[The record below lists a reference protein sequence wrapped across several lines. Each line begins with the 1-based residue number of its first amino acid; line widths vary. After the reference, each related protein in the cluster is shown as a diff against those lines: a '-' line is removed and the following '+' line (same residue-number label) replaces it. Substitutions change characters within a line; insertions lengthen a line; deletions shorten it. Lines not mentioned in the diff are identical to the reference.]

1 MSAVVAF
8 ALSAV
13 THPIHAGLEI
23 AREPTPGSEC
33 AMPTSCETDV
43 ANCPIF
49 RTMSPEDR
57 DAILLLSDFQ
67 THAHGHTIIRQRDN
81 NPSGLWMLRSGSC
94 EVLANILY
102 GGEQQIAFLSP
113 GAVFGE
119 LSFFDPGM
127 HSATVRVV
135 KDAETMHF
143 SIEAFERLEMNQPLT
158 AYKLLRNLGRIM
170 AQKLRRMDRFTVD
183 MFAYTGKSVE

>member
-1 MSAVVAF
+1 M
-8 ALSAV
+8 L
-13 THPIHAGLEI
+13 
-23 AREPTPGSEC
+23 
-33 AMPTSCETDV
+33 TSCETD
-43 ANCPIF
+43 AATCPIF

-57 DAILLLSDFQ
+57 DAILRLSDFQ
-67 THAHGHTIIRQRDN
+67 VHAHGHTIIRQRDSA
-81 NPSGLWMLRSGSC
+81 PSGLWMLRSGTC
-94 EVLANILY
+94 EVIANVLH

-119 LSFFDPGM
+119 LSFFDPGL

-143 SIEAFERLEMNQPLT
+143 SVEAFERLEIGQPLT

-170 AQKLRRMDRFTVD
+170 AQKLRRMDRFTID
-183 MFAYTGKSVE
+183 MFAYTDHVVRQA